1 MTFNENR
8 RSLRSAG
15 LLEVRELLLRRQLGM
30 HEVNCGTHG
39 VAGVLDGALT
49 DAKDRGG
56 IAASSFRDGAVG
68 LAGGQEVFDLRGQ
81 GGGSHVHAPLEICT
95 VYALP
100 HNCQRINGLFPYA
113 QGIGSIASMQK
124 STIQHILAALLAE
137 HGISPTELSRRTGV
151 GQSTISRILNGKI
164 ATPKDEQV
172 YPIAKYFGLST
183 DQLRG
188 RVSIGTAPIPAIVRE
203 PEATMDGP
211 IEVWD
216 DSTPLPSDEVLVP
229 FLKEVELA
237 AGSGKMSVEVNSG
250 RSLRFG
256 KYSLKKQ
263 GVDPANARCVTIT
276 GNSMEPVLRN
286 GATVGVDVGNTRIV
300 DGDLYAI
307 NHGGLLR
314 VKQTYRLPGGGIRL
328 RSFNRDE
335 HPDEEYSQDEIV
347 AQEIEIIGRVFWGA
361 MFF

>member
-1 MTFNENR
+1 M
-8 RSLRSAG
+8 
-15 LLEVRELLLRRQLGM
+15 
-30 HEVNCGTHG
+30 
-39 VAGVLDGALT
+39 
-49 DAKDRGG
+49 
-56 IAASSFRDGAVG
+56 
-68 LAGGQEVFDLRGQ
+68 
-81 GGGSHVHAPLEICT
+81 
-95 VYALP
+95 
-100 HNCQRINGLFPYA
+100 
-113 QGIGSIASMQK
+113 ASMQK
-124 STIQHILAALLAE
+124 STIQHTLAALLAE
-137 HGISPTELSRRTGV
+137 HGITPTELSRRTGV
-151 GQSTISRILNGKI
+151 GQSTISRILSGKI

-172 YPIAKYFGLST
+172 HPIAEYFGLST

-188 RVSIGTAPIPAIVRE
+188 RATIGAVTPPAASRE
-203 PEATMDGP
+203 PDATMDGP

-237 AGSGKMSVEVNSG
+237 AGSGKMSVEVNSR

-256 KYSLKKQ
+256 KYSLKKK

-335 HPDEEYSQDEIV
+335 HPDEEYSQDEII

>member
-1 MTFNENR
+1 
-8 RSLRSAG
+8 
-15 LLEVRELLLRRQLGM
+15 
-30 HEVNCGTHG
+30 
-39 VAGVLDGALT
+39 
-49 DAKDRGG
+49 
-56 IAASSFRDGAVG
+56 
-68 LAGGQEVFDLRGQ
+68 
-81 GGGSHVHAPLEICT
+81 
-95 VYALP
+95 
-100 HNCQRINGLFPYA
+100 
-113 QGIGSIASMQK
+113 MQK

-172 YPIAKYFGLST
+172 YPIAEYFGLST

-188 RVSIGTAPIPAIVRE
+188 RVSIGAASIPAVVRE